1 MSPDREDAREIEASC
16 DAHSHQHALAR
27 ARAHEAKT
35 LDPAVLEA
43 AAGFFRAAGDPA
55 RLRILVELRAGE
67 RCVTEIAAQSADEL
81 STVSQRL
88 RVLHTEGLLRKRR
101 DGKHILYRLAD
112 EHVLALV
119 ESACS
124 HAEELA
130 RDRRGPRGY

>member
-16 DAHSHQHALAR
+16 DAHSHEHAHAPG
-27 ARAHEAKT
+27 A
-35 LDPAVLEA
+35 LDPLVIEA
-43 AAGFFRAAGDPA
+43 AARFFRAAGDPA

-67 RCVTEIAAQSADEL
+67 RCVSEIAAQSADEL

-112 EHVLALV
+112 EHVQALV

-130 RDRRGPRGY
+130 RDRRGPRAY

>member
-1 MSPDREDAREIEASC
+1 MGSDRDDAREIEASC
-16 DAHSHQHALAR
+16 DPHSHLHVPAAGAR
-27 ARAHEAKT
+27 P

-67 RCVTEIAAQSADEL
+67 RCVTEIAAQSADEM

-88 RVLHTEGLLRKRR
+88 RVLHGEGLLRKRR

-130 RDRRGPRGY
+130 RDRRGPLRGL

>member
-1 MSPDREDAREIEASC
+1 MVPDREDAREIEASC
-16 DAHSHQHALAR
+16 EPHQHALSADTR
-27 ARAHEAKT
+27 A
-35 LDPAVLEA
+35 LDPSVLEA
-43 AAGFFRAAGDPA
+43 AARFFRAAGDPA

-67 RCVTEIAAQSADEL
+67 RCVSEIAAQSADEL

-88 RVLHTEGLLRKRR
+88 RVLHGEGLLRKRR

-112 EHVLALV
+112 DHVQALI

-130 RDRRGPRGY
+130 RDRRW